1 MKKHIKEYMVHYEN
15 LIDYIHFFNV
25 DATFCFDTESC
36 FVSDEIKKMYEEKA
50 KNKTPVNHKGDA
62 VKVYAWA
69 LSNTNN
75 DYVLY
80 GETLEQFFKAIE
92 TILYSRVDLS
102 GKMSESKVK
111 NIRKNLKMRI
121 FVHNLAWDIEFMKY
135 YLLRNG
141 YDYYNS
147 KVKDNKK
154 IIERHTPNSFN
165 ITENDNIVYGANINF
180 KAKKLKYTKKI
191 KGEFFKVSEE
201 VFPDIEFL
209 DSYKIMSNKLS
220 TIAKKVIKIDEKF
233 HKLGD
238 DYDYDM
244 IREDG
249 HKLTEFEQMYLYNDV
264 YILKEFFKQF
274 YESIDTKQTTASSI
288 AFEKFIQGKYG
299 LDKPYKAFL
308 EDYPDLY
315 PYANIIDII
324 KKSYTGGWTQVNNY
338 FKGKHLKG
346 INGTSIDINSSYPS
360 VVRNKPLPYGEPTL
374 YEGYH
379 KCNNNELSILV
390 IEFDKFYNKHSNNE
404 IGVIQCGFNNTKI
417 FGRNGTEYI
426 ATNII
431 DGQAMGTNARSVE
444 HRYRLYIWEFE
455 LENIL
460 EQTVFE
466 NYKVYQT
473 LTFKA
478 NVGHFAEVVDEYT
491 EKKIQGKKDK
501 NNALTNFAKLVL
513 NAFYGKLAS
522 NPKREERRIEIK
534 NGICKNINTDIVYDA
549 DKKYYPAFASAVTA
563 WARCNLRDILYK
575 LSINENGD
583 YENHVMY
590 FDTDSLYTNLSK
602 EKVIKKLG
610 VYAEYDEDGKMIKI
624 LDENGIL
631 DPYILGK
638 WDIEKTYCEFKAI
651 ASKKYI
657 VKSHDGELTCKCA
670 GLPEDVREE
679 QTFDTFNMGATF
691 KGKKVKTKVPG
702 GYVLLKG
709 DYKLRDNIF
718 GGF

>member
-1 MKKHIKEYMVHYEN
+1 MKNHIKEYMIHYDN
-15 LIDYIHFFNV
+15 LIENIHFFNV

-36 FVSDEIKKMYEEKA
+36 FVSEKIKNMYEEKA
-50 KNKTPVNHKGDA
+50 KNKTPVKHKGDA
-62 VKVYAWA
+62 VKVYAWG
-69 LSNTNN
+69 LSNTVN

-80 GETLEQFFKAIE
+80 GETLEQFFNAIE
-92 TILYSRVDLS
+92 TILYSRVDLYE
-102 GKMSESKVK
+102 KMSETKVK
-111 NIRKNLKMRI
+111 AIRKKLKMRI

-141 YDYYNS
+141 FEYYNS

-154 IIERHTPNSFN
+154 VIERHSPLSFN
-165 ITENDNIVYGANINF
+165 ITENDNIVYGANVNF
-180 KAKKLKYTKKI
+180 KSKKLKYTKKI

-220 TIAKKVIKIDEKF
+220 TIGKKVITIDEKF

-238 DYDYDM
+238 DYDYDK
-244 IREDG
+244 IREYG

-264 YILKEFFKQF
+264 YILKEFFRQF
-274 YESIDTKQTTASSI
+274 YDSIKTKQTTASAI

-379 KCNNNELSILV
+379 KCKDNELSILV

-431 DGQAMGTNARSVE
+431 DGQAKGTNARSVE

-460 EQTVFE
+460 ENTVFE
-466 NYKVYQT
+466 NYKVYET

-478 NVGHFAEVVDEYT
+478 NVGHFADVVDEYT

-513 NAFYGKLAS
+513 NSFYGKLAS

-575 LSINENGD
+575 LSINENGE

-590 FDTDSLYTNLSK
+590 FDTDSLYTNLPK
-602 EKVIKKLG
+602 EKVIEKLG
-610 VYAEYDEDGKMIKI
+610 VYAEYDEEGKMIKI
-624 LDENGIL
+624 LNENGIL

-651 ASKKYI
+651 ASKKYM
-657 VKSHDGELTCKCA
+657 VKSHNGKLTCKCA
-670 GLPEDVREE
+670 GLPEEVREV
-679 QTFDTFNMGATF
+679 QTFDTFYMGATF
-691 KGKKVKTKVPG
+691 SGKKVKVKVPG
-702 GYVLLKG
+702 GYVLLEG